1 MAKKYMYAKFASK
14 CSVCAEPIARFAPI
28 YHDKDTHK
36 AWHEAC
42 DAKREGGSSEP
53 TPPPESKGAESQDNS
68 SASEV
73 PVVPAY
79 VPPKAQFA
87 DGVNKGEVLAAIIAE
102 IAQSGVNEAKV
113 REIVQEAIASL
124 PPPGERIVAHTFKV
138 GPLPEVT
145 VKTPHKNLPRLIQ
158 MMSAKQANGRR
169 TPVWL
174 VGPTGTGKTE
184 GVAQACDVLGCTF
197 EYIACHE
204 TMTKHELYGYL
215 QPDGKPVETPL
226 TRALKV
232 ALTGQ
237 NAVILLDEVTAAGNA
252 VICANALTSNGHV
265 DLPGV
270 GMVPIPDTLY
280 ILVADNTGG
289 KGATAE
295 YNGRQK
301 LDDAFLCR
309 FSFLPWGYDADM
321 ERAALQNH
329 PIVGK
334 FQALRAFCGE
344 RKLKTHITLRQM
356 QMAAA
361 YLDVGISESD
371 ALEYT
376 VLANLST
383 DSRQA
388 VLDYYSK
395 L

>member
-1 MAKKYMYAKFASK
+1 
-14 CSVCAEPIARFAPI
+14 
-28 YHDKDTHK
+28 
-36 AWHEAC
+36 
-42 DAKREGGSSEP
+42 
-53 TPPPESKGAESQDNS
+53 
-68 SASEV
+68 
-73 PVVPAY
+73 
-79 VPPKAQFA
+79 
-87 DGVNKGEVLAAIIAE
+87 
-102 IAQSGVNEAKV
+102 
-113 REIVQEAIASL
+113 
-124 PPPGERIVAHTFKV
+124 
-138 GPLPEVT
+138 
-145 VKTPHKNLPRLIQ
+145 
-158 MMSAKQANGRR
+158 
-169 TPVWL
+169 
-174 VGPTGTGKTE
+174 
-184 GVAQACDVLGCTF
+184 
-197 EYIACHE
+197 
-204 TMTKHELYGYL
+204 
-215 QPDGKPVETPL
+215 
-226 TRALKV
+226 
-232 ALTGQ
+232 
-237 NAVILLDEVTAAGNA
+237 
-252 VICANALTSNGHV
+252 
-265 DLPGV
+265 
-270 GMVPIPDTLY
+270 MVPIPDTLY